1 MIAWQDMSVF
11 SPTLRVSLSSARIWL
26 IINAPAP
33 GVYLTDINIRSVVK
47 PAARIGSGIRIPDR

>member
-1 MIAWQDMSVF
+1 VF